1 MGVKGKILIT
11 GAAGFVGSHLTDK
24 FLDNGFEVT
33 GVDNFITGKINN
45 ISQHDSNPSFNLLE
59 ADVSSKKDMDQLNE
73 KFDAILHF
81 ACPASPQDYLKF
93 PLETLKSDSYGTFN
107 TMEMAREMDATYIL
121 ASTSEVY
128 GDPEVHPQM
137 ETYWGYV
144 NPNGIRS
151 VYDEA
156 KRFSESVTMAYHRKY
171 DMDVRIIRLFNTYGP
186 RMKINDGRVVPNFI
200 AQALKGEQLTVYG
213 DGLQSRSFCY
223 VDDMVE
229 GIYRAALFSNLSGK
243 IMNIGN
249 PDEYKIIDFAQI
261 ILEKIK
267 GSSKISFK
275 PLPEDDPRQR
285 KPDIS
290 LAQELLG
297 WKPETS
303 LDKGLEK
310 TINFYKKLIYNDE
323 Y

>member
-1 MGVKGKILIT
+1 MSIKGKILIT

-33 GVDNFITGKINN
+33 GVDNFITGKNDN

-73 KFDAILHF
+73 KFDTILHF

-93 PLETLKSDSYGTFN
+93 PLETLKADSYGTFN
-107 TMEMAREMDATYIL
+107 TMEMAREMDATFIL

-128 GDPEVHPQM
+128 GDPEIHPQV
-137 ETYWGYV
+137 ETYWGHV

-156 KRFSESVTMAYHRKY
+156 KRFAESVTMAYHRKY

-200 AQALKGEQLTVYG
+200 SQALKGEQLTVYG
-213 DGLQSRSFCY
+213 DGSQSRSFCY

-229 GIYRAALFSNLSGK
+229 GIYRAALFSNLSGE

-249 PDEYKIIDFAQI
+249 P
-261 ILEKIK
+261 
-267 GSSKISFK
+267 
-275 PLPEDDPRQR
+275 
-285 KPDIS
+285 
-290 LAQELLG
+290 
-297 WKPETS
+297 
-303 LDKGLEK
+303 
-310 TINFYKKLIYNDE
+310 
-323 Y
+323 